1 MPSSP
6 QILGSEF
13 FLLEKISGKGKMFV
27 SLHLNY
33 SRKNGTNRY
42 RLQRVELKGYTL
54 SDPDVVYNAIDRM

>member
-1 MPSSP
+1 
-6 QILGSEF
+6 
-13 FLLEKISGKGKMFV
+13 MFV

-54 SDPDVVYNAIDRM
+54 YDPYVVYNAIDRM